1 MREVPTDG
9 MLPLDEEAVPRGADL
24 RPLLQERNTKFL
36 PVAHRKEFFYE
47 KKV

>member
-9 MLPLDEEAVPRGADL
+9 MLPLDEETVSRGAGL
-24 RPLLQERNTKFL
+24 RPLLQERNKEFL

-47 KKV
+47 KKI